1 MSTEASARL
10 QQWLAQAS
18 AALQRGDGRGAL
30 RLLDEARA
38 AEPGNTDVA
47 MARAVACR
55 MTGDDAAALAAL
67 DQVLTADPYSFFAL
81 ISKAA
86 VIERLAGIKAAAKIY
101 RDVVKIAPADEKLPP
116 PLRAQLDHGRDVIAR
131 DRAAREDFIQT
142 ALSDARKRHGGAPTR
157 FDEAVDIWLG
167 KKVAQ
172 VQAPLL
178 LHYPQLPAIPYY
190 PRDMFPWLAELEAAT
205 GTIEEELAGLMDA
218 RARDFKPYIQFP
230 AGAPV
235 NQWEALNH
243 SEKWSTLH
251 LWRDGKRQADLC
263 AQAPRTTALLE
274 ALPLARQDGFAPT
287 AMFSRLDAHT
297 PIPPHTGS
305 SNVRLITHLPLIL
318 PGRAWF
324 RVGNETRDWK
334 MGEAWVFDDTIE
346 HEAMNEA
353 DTFRVILIFDVWNPF
368 LSEAERDLVT
378 ALMVAGNAYYDA

>member
-1 MSTEASARL
+1 MPTDPQPRL

-18 AALQRGDGRGAL
+18 AAMQRGDARGAL
-30 RLLDEARA
+30 QVLDDARA
-38 AEPGNTDVA
+38 AAPDNSDVA
-47 MARAVACR
+47 MARAVALR
-55 MTGDDAAALAAL
+55 MIGDDGRAMDALE
-67 DQVLTADPYSFFAL
+67 QVLAADPYNFFAL
-81 ISKAA
+81 LSKAA
-86 VIERLAGIKAAAKIY
+86 LIERHAGTKAAAKLY
-101 RDVVKIAPADEKLPP
+101 RDVLKIAPIEDRLPP
-116 PLRAQLDHGRDVIAR
+116 PLRAQLQHARDVIDR
-131 DRAAREDFIQT
+131 DRAAREVFIQD
-142 ALSDARKRHGGAPTR
+142 ALNEARARHGKAPTR

-167 KKVAQ
+167 KKTVH

-190 PRDMFPWLAELEAAT
+190 PREMFSWLSELEAAT
-205 GTIEEELAGLMDA
+205 AIIQQELDA
-218 RARDFKPYIQFP
+218 LTAARVRDFKPYIQFP

-235 NQWEALNH
+235 NQWQALNH

-251 LWRDGKRQADLC
+251 LWRDGKKQTELC
-263 AQAPRTTALLE
+263 AQVPRTTALLE

-297 PIPPHTGS
+297 HIPPHTGS

-318 PGRAWF
+318 PGPAWF

-353 DTFRVILIFDVWNPF
+353 DIARVILIFDVWNPY

-378 ALMVAGNAYYDA
+378 ALMIAGNAYYDA